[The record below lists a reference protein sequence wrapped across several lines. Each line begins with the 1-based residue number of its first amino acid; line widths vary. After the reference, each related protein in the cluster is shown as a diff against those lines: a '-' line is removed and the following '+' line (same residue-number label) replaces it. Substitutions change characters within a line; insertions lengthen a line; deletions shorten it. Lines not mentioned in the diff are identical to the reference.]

1 MALYIECEHLT
12 EEEKKA
18 RHELIYLFNP
28 CLKAIFD
35 KSPKFQAYAYNSC
48 RQTAIFSS
56 IFLLKVLK
64 DYHID
69 TYEGNFSDVIQG
81 NKTEYEHAFAIVYN
95 GKRKLLVDVS
105 RTERQLLFKTTVNI
119 VYPKVNGYEEIK
131 LLDYK
136 KFDFFSMFLM
146 EEPEYIT
153 GMRPVEVY
161 QEAEEMYNWL
171 KTKSKSEQINFA
183 YKIYS
188 KTTKIGGEF
197 V

>member
-1 MALYIECEHLT
+1 MALYMECEYLT

-48 RQTAIFSS
+48 RQTAVFSS
-56 IFLLKVLK
+56 VFLLKALK
-64 DYHID
+64 GYHID

-81 NKTEYEHAFAIVYN
+81 QKTEYEHAFAIAYN
-95 GKRKLLVDVS
+95 DKRKLLIDVS

-119 VYPKVNGYEEIK
+119 VYPNIGGYKNCK
-131 LLDYK
+131 LLSYD
-136 KFDFFSMFLM
+136 KFDFYSMFLIQ
-146 EEPEYIT
+146 EPEYIT
-153 GMRPVEVY
+153 GLKPAEAY

-171 KTKSKSEQINFA
+171 KAKPKSEQINFA
-183 YKIYS
+183 HKIYS